1 MSKAKVNT
9 AMLTWARER
18 SGYSLPEFAH
28 KLGITDEKLAQWE
41 TGEQQLTFVQAMKFA
56 EKAHVPFGYLFLE
69 QPPVENLP
77 IPDLR
82 TVGSGELRRPS
93 AELIDLLKNM
103 LECQDWYRDYARNQL
118 LQPVAVV
125 GSYSIKQGVEA
136 VVADIRAK
144 LQIAPHPQRG
154 KWEEYYRD
162 LVQRIERLGIL
173 VMRQPSL
180 GHHTRPFN
188 VEEFRG
194 FALCDEFAPLI
205 FINHADAPGARLF
218 TLIHE
223 LCHIWI
229 GQTGLSDAGANNHR
243 DEERFCN
250 AVAAELLVPTDEF
263 TQLWRF
269 DVDVW
274 QQNLPDLEAH
284 FHVSSWTL
292 ARKAQTLQFISQAEY
307 NAFIQAQT
315 DAYNAREKQDGG
327 PTFYKTKKAQI
338 SELFSRAVV
347 SEALNGKL
355 ILRDAGWMLGMKP
368 ANVAKFAQEFG
379 F

>member
-1 MSKAKVNT
+1 MSKAKVNV

-18 SGYSLPEFAH
+18 SGFSLPEFAH
-28 KLGITDEKLAQWE
+28 KLGITIEKLAQWE
-41 TGEQQLTFVQAMKFA
+41 AGELQLTFVQAMKFA
-56 EKAHVPFGYLFLE
+56 EKAYVPFGYLFLE

-118 LQPVAVV
+118 LQPVLVV
-125 GSYSIKQGVEA
+125 GSYRIEHGVDS
-136 VVADIRAK
+136 VVADIRTK
-144 LQIAPHPQRG
+144 LQIAPHPRRG

-194 FALCDEFAPLI
+194 FALCDEYAPLI

-263 TQLWRF
+263 THLWRF

-274 QQNLPDLEAH
+274 QQNLPVLEAH

-292 ARKAQTLQFISQAEY
+292 ARKALTLQLITQPEY

-315 DAYNAREKQDGG
+315 DAYKAREKQEGG

-368 ANVAKFAQEFG
+368 GNVTKFAQEFG

>member
-1 MSKAKVNT
+1 MSKAKVNV

-41 TGEQQLTFVQAMKFA
+41 TGEMQLTFVQAMKFA
-56 EKAHVPFGYLFLE
+56 EKAYVPFGYLFLDK
-69 QPPVENLP
+69 PPIEHLP

-103 LECQDWYRDYARNQL
+103 LECQDWYRDYARTQL
-118 LQPVAVV
+118 LQPVSVV
-125 GSYSIKQGVEA
+125 GSCRIEQGVEA
-136 VVADIRAK
+136 VVTDIRAK

-188 VEEFRG
+188 VDEFRG
-194 FALCDEFAPLI
+194 FALCDAYAPLI

-263 TQLWRF
+263 TNLWRF

-292 ARKAQTLQFISQAEY
+292 ARKALTLQFITQLEY
-307 NAFIQAQT
+307 
-315 DAYNAREKQDGG
+315 DAYIQGQIDAYKAREKQDGG
-327 PTFYKTKKAQI
+327 PTFYKTKKAQL

-368 ANVAKFAQEFG
+368 ANVAKFALEFG

>member
-18 SGYSLPEFAH
+18 SDYSLPEFAH
-28 KLGITDEKLAQWE
+28 KLGVTDEKLAQWE
-41 TGEQQLTFVQAMKFA
+41 AGELQLTFVQAMKFA
-56 EKAHVPFGYLFLE
+56 EKAYVPFGYLFLA

-125 GSYSIKQGVEA
+125 GSYRIQQGVEA

-144 LQIAPHPQRG
+144 LQIAPHPRRG
-154 KWEEYYRD
+154 TWEEYYRD

-188 VEEFRG
+188 VDEFRG

-229 GQTGLSDAGANNHR
+229 GQSGVSDAGANNHR

-263 TQLWRF
+263 KQLWRSDF
-269 DVDVW
+269 EAW

-292 ARKAQTLQFISQAEY
+292 ARKALTLQLISQPEY
-307 NAFIQAQT
+307 AAFIQAQN
-315 DAYNAREKQDGG
+315 DAYNAREKKGGG
-327 PTFYKTKKAQI
+327 PSFYKTKKAQI

>member
-1 MSKAKVNT
+1 MSKAKVNI

-28 KLGITDEKLAQWE
+28 KLGVTDEKLAQWE
-41 TGEQQLTFVQAMKFA
+41 AGEQQLTFVQAMKFA
-56 EKAHVPFGYLFLE
+56 EKAYVPFGYLFLA
-69 QPPVENLP
+69 QPPVEKLP

-125 GSYSIKQGVEA
+125 GSYGIQQGVEA

-144 LQIAPHPQRG
+144 LQIAPHPRRG
-154 KWEEYYRD
+154 TWEEYYRD

-188 VEEFRG
+188 VDEFRG

-229 GQTGLSDAGANNHR
+229 GQSGVSDAGANNHR

-263 TQLWRF
+263 KQLWRI
-269 DVDVW
+269 DVEQW

-292 ARKAQTLQFISQAEY
+292 ARKALTLQLISQPEY
-307 NAFIQAQT
+307 AAFIQAQN
-315 DAYNAREKQDGG
+315 DAYKAREKQEGG

-338 SELFSRAVV
+338 SELFSKAVV

>member
-1 MSKAKVNT
+1 MSKAKVNI

-41 TGEQQLTFVQAMKFA
+41 TGELQLTFVQAMKFA
-56 EKAHVPFGYLFLE
+56 EKAYVPFGYLFLD
-69 QPPVENLP
+69 QPPIEHLP

-118 LQPVAVV
+118 LQPVSVV
-125 GSYSIKQGVEA
+125 GSCRIEQGVDA
-136 VVADIRAK
+136 VVTDIRAK

-188 VEEFRG
+188 VDEFRG
-194 FALCDEFAPLI
+194 FALCDAYAPLI

-243 DEERFCN
+243 NEERFCN

-263 TQLWRF
+263 TNLWRF

-292 ARKAQTLQFISQAEY
+292 ARKALTSQFITQLEY
-307 NAFIQAQT
+307 DAYIQAQI
-315 DAYNAREKQDGG
+315 DAYKAREKQDGG
-327 PTFYKTKKAQI
+327 PTFYKTKKAQL

-368 ANVAKFAQEFG
+368 ANVPKFAQEFG

>member
-1 MSKAKVNT
+1 MSKAKVNI

-28 KLGITDEKLAQWE
+28 KLGVTDEKLAQWE
-41 TGEQQLTFVQAMKFA
+41 AGEQQLTFVQAMKFA
-56 EKAHVPFGYLFLE
+56 EKAYVPFGYLFLA
-69 QPPVENLP
+69 QPPVEKLP

-125 GSYSIKQGVEA
+125 GSYGIQQGVET

-144 LQIAPHPQRG
+144 LQIAPHPRRG
-154 KWEEYYRD
+154 TWEEYYRD

-188 VEEFRG
+188 VDEFRG

-229 GQTGLSDAGANNHR
+229 GQSGVSDAGANNHR

-263 TQLWRF
+263 KQLWRI
-269 DVDVW
+269 DVEQW

-292 ARKAQTLQFISQAEY
+292 ARKALTLQLISQPEY
-307 NAFIQAQT
+307 AAFIQAQN
-315 DAYNAREKQDGG
+315 DAYKAREKQEGG

-338 SELFSRAVV
+338 SELFSKAVV

>member
-1 MSKAKVNT
+1 MSKAKVNI
-9 AMLTWARER
+9 AILTWARER

-28 KLGITDEKLAQWE
+28 KLGVTDEKLAQWE
-41 TGEQQLTFVQAMKFA
+41 AGELQLTFVQAMKFA
-56 EKAHVPFGYLFLE
+56 EKAYVPFGYLFLA

-82 TVGSGELRRPS
+82 TVGSGELCRPS

-125 GSYSIKQGVEA
+125 GSYRIQQGVET

-144 LQIAPHPQRG
+144 LQIAPHPRRG
-154 KWEEYYRD
+154 TWEEYYRD

-180 GHHTRPFN
+180 GHHTRLFN
-188 VEEFRG
+188 VDEFRG

-229 GQTGLSDAGANNHR
+229 GLSGVSDAGSNNHR

-263 TQLWRF
+263 KQLWRSDF
-269 DVDVW
+269 GAW

-292 ARKAQTLQFISQAEY
+292 ARKALTLQLISQSEY
-307 NAFIQAQT
+307 AAFIQAQN
-315 DAYNAREKQDGG
+315 DAYKVREKKEGG
-327 PTFYKTKKAQI
+327 PSFYKTKKAQI